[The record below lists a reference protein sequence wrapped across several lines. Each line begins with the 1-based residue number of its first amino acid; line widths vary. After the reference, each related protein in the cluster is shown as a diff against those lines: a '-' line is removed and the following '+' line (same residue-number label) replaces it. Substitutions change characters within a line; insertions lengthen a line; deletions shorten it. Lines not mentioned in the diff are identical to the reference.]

1 MEKARRITA
10 IIVSVLILI
19 TIWLGWKSFSKMWED
34 DLIIPGN
41 HVTEVKWLSQ
51 YHPWLKGTRGDTRIF
66 IIDSG
71 KPGATIAVSAGVHPD
86 EQAGTLAALILVEKI
101 EIEAGKLVV
110 IPQMNNS
117 ALTHSFPQEATPQ
130 YIKFKTADG
139 QTRIFRGGSRGTNP
153 IDYWPDPEVFSHYQ
167 TGQKLSGEEVRNLNR
182 NFPGRSD
189 GHFTEQVA
197 YAIFKA
203 LKDEK
208 VDFNIDLHE
217 AWPEYPFVNAMG
229 ADEKSADL
237 ASLSAL
243 DLRMQGIEIGVE
255 AAAANFRGLTYREYG
270 EYIKQQTGREAGAVL
285 AETPNASQGRFR
297 GITDEKLIIEG
308 KDSFYEKASKLG
320 RTFVKFDSNGWPLNV
335 RVARNLALIDALA
348 KTYSEMNSDKP
359 LVFSTMPSYDEIATK
374 DIGHFLNSP
383 SKYPIY

>member
-1 MEKARRITA
+1 MEKMQKLTA
-10 IIVSVLILI
+10 LTVTGLILL
-19 TIWLGWKSFSKMWED
+19 TIWWGWKSFSRMWVD
-34 DLIIPGN
+34 DLIIPGKQ
-41 HVTEVKWLSQ
+41 VTDVKWLSH

-71 KPGATIAVSAGVHPD
+71 KPGATFAVNGGVHPD
-86 EQAGTLAALILVEKI
+86 EQAGIMAALILVETV
-101 EIEAGKLVV
+101 ELEAGKLVV

-130 YIKFKTADG
+130 YFELKTAEG
-139 QTRIFRGGSRGTNP
+139 KARIFRGGSRGTNP

-182 NFPGRSD
+182 NFPGRQD

-197 YAIFKA
+197 YAIFKV
-203 LKDEK
+203 LEDEK

-243 DLRMQGIEIGVE
+243 DLRMQGMEIGIEV
-255 AAAANFRGLTYREYG
+255 APVNFRGLTYREYG
-270 EYIKQQTGREAGAVL
+270 EYIKNQTGQSVSAVL

-308 KDSFYEKASKLG
+308 KDAFYEKASELG
-320 RTFVKFDSNGWPLNV
+320 RTFVKFDSNGWPLKV
-335 RVARNLALIDALA
+335 RVARHLTLIDALA
-348 KTYSEMNSDKP
+348 NTYTELHPDKP
-359 LVFSTMPSYDEIATK
+359 IIFASMPAYETLAAT
-374 DIGHFLNSP
+374 DVGFFLNSP
-383 SKYPIY
+383 KD